1 MQIEKQELVEL
12 ISSVVKETIT
22 QLGLVNG
29 GANANSTVV
38 VESKP
43 KEKTAYQQTEQL
55 LYNYR
60 AFQKIVQERMDEIED
75 IKKYGVPKKSG
86 AIVEYGGNVGGTPR
100 GIVLPEESVET
111 AVQRILDSV
120 QDTVAAISLIDKC
133 MAQLK
138 SDPYYCILEMRY
150 FDGRTQEDI
159 AFQLNCSQVT
169 ISKNKGR
176 LVRELSMRLFPNKVI
191 DELMN

>member
-1 MQIEKQELVEL
+1 MQIEKNELQEL
-12 ISSVVKETIT
+12 IQSVVKETIT

-29 GANANSTVV
+29 GANANSSGAA
-38 VESKP
+38 ESKP
-43 KEKTAYQQTEQL
+43 KEKTAYQKTEQL

-60 AFQKIVQERMDEIED
+60 AFQKIVKERMDEIED

-100 GIVLPEESVET
+100 GIVLPEESVES
-111 AVQRILDSV
+111 AVQRIMDSV

-133 MAQLK
+133 MAQLR
-138 SDPYYCILEMRY
+138 SDPYFCILEMRY
-150 FDGRTQEDI
+150 FEGRTQEDI
-159 AFQLNCSQVT
+159 AYQLKCSQVN

-176 LVRELSMRLFPNKVI
+176 LVRELSMRLFPNQVI
-191 DELMN
+191 EELMN

>member
-1 MQIEKQELVEL
+1 MQIEKSELAEL
-12 ISSVVKETIT
+12 IASVVKETIT
-22 QLGLVNG
+22 QLGLVNASG
-29 GANANSTVV
+29 KASATGPS
-38 VESKP
+38 EGKC
-43 KEKTAYQQTEQL
+43 KEKTAYQKTEQL

-60 AFQKIVQERMDEIED
+60 AFQKIVQERMEEIED

-86 AIVEYGGNVGGTPR
+86 AIVEYGGSTGTVR

-111 AVQRILDSV
+111 AVQRITDSV
-120 QDTVAAISLIDKC
+120 QDTVQAISLIDKC

-176 LVRELSMRLFPNKVI
+176 LVRELAMRLFPNQVVG
-191 DELMN
+191 ELMS